1 MSWIPVFDLGLWNAW
16 IPSLFIVLHPFIMKL
31 VDKAVGTGNIN
42 AKMGD
47 IPTEEGEKKPIPIPT
62 ILLMVL
68 FVYTIFLPLKLGT
81 TWFYVGLA
89 IYLIGI
95 GMFLSAII
103 TAARAPSGKIFTGG
117 AYCYSRHPLYLSFL
131 LTFLGVSVASTSWLF
146 LLLSL
151 GWMYF
156 PLAQVNSE
164 ERGCL
169 DTFGVEY
176 QEYMNRTPQW
186 IGIPKSR

>member
-1 MSWIPVFDLGLWNAW
+1 MSWIPAFRIGLWNAW
-16 IPSLFIVLHPFIMKL
+16 IPSLFIVLHPLIMKL
-31 VDKAVGTGNIN
+31 VDNAVGTGNLT

-47 IPTEEGEKKPIPIPT
+47 VPTEEGEKKPIPIPT

-89 IYLIGI
+89 IYLTGI

-103 TAARAPSGKIFTGG
+103 TAARTPLGKIFTGG
-117 AYCYSRHPLYLSFL
+117 TYRISRHPLYLSFL
-131 LTFLGVSVASTSWLF
+131 LTFLGVSLASVSWLF

-156 PLAQVNSE
+156 PLSQVNSE
-164 ERGCL
+164 EKGCL

-176 QEYMNRTPQW
+176 QEYMDRTPQW
-186 IGIPKSR
+186 FGIPKSR